1 MKKIGIKILKG
12 LGIVLLLIMLLAGGV
27 YYKSV
32 NYNMY
37 DLQANKELLAEPSS
51 EEGYATLAEDLVSQ
65 MTLKEKIDQMYGE
78 KMYQI
83 PKLAIGFLLKNR
95 FPHVY
100 VGENER
106 LHIPP
111 WVLSDGPRGARVMDH
126 GVNSVTTFPVGMA
139 RGASWDVDLEE
150 RINEVIA
157 IEMRANRVNYAATPC
172 INLLRHPAW
181 GRAQETYGEDPWLL
195 GEFGVAAV
203 KGIER
208 HNVMACPKHFAL
220 NSLDNSRFVV
230 DVELDER
237 TLREVYLPHFKKTI
251 QVGKPASIMSAYNK
265 VRGEYLANNKYLLND
280 ILRDDWGFE
289 GFVSSDWFQGT
300 YDGIGSVKAGL
311 DVEMPYQQVYKYDIL
326 EEGIEKGEIS
336 EADIDKIV
344 TRTLKTRLKYAF
356 SDDQDTYGQDQI
368 EKESH
373 VTLAR
378 VAAEK
383 GMVLIKN
390 DEVLPLGSETGQKVL
405 VLGRLANME
414 NTGDHASSN
423 STSLNITTP
432 YEGIQ
437 AFNQGLQN
445 EVELYDGPD
454 NSIAADKAKNADQVI
469 LVVGYTFEDEGEY
482 ININGDMEKS
492 AEAGKLVGEKGIG
505 GDRESLRLLPE
516 DEALI
521 QAVSA
526 VNDNIVVVY
535 VGGSAI
541 NMNSWETKVPGI
553 LFAWYSGM
561 EGGSA
566 LANVL
571 YGKVNPSGKLPF
583 SIARNDSDYPFFNPY
598 TLKIDYGYY
607 HGYTLFEKENIEVA
621 YPFGYGLSYTTYE
634 YGELEIK
641 NSELNKE
648 GVLRAKINVTNTGSV
663 AGEEIVQLYVGFKNS
678 SVDRPI
684 KLLRGFDKI
693 GLEPGETKTVELE
706 VNIQDLAWYDPE
718 VKQWKVEE
726 MVYELYVGPSS
737 KKEELIEAEFI
748 VN

>member
-1 MKKIGIKILKG
+1 MKKIAIKVLKG
-12 LGIVLLLIMLLAGGV
+12 LGILIVLLLIISAGV

-37 DLQANKELLAEPSS
+37 DLQANHELLEKPSN
-51 EEGYATLAEDLVSQ
+51 EEAYDALVEDLVSQ

-83 PKLAIGFLLKNR
+83 PKLAIGFLMKNR

-126 GVNSVTTFPVGMA
+126 GINSVTTFPVGMA

-150 RINEVIA
+150 RIHEVIA
-157 IEMRANRVNYAATPC
+157 IEMRANKVNYAATPC

-203 KGIER
+203 KGIEK

-280 ILRDDWGFE
+280 ILREEWGFE
-289 GFVSSDWFQGT
+289 GFVTSDWFNGT

-311 DVEMPYQQVYKYDIL
+311 DVEMPYQQVYKYDLL
-326 EEGIEKGEIS
+326 EEGIERGEIS
-336 EADIDKIV
+336 ETDIDKIV

-356 SDDQDTYGQDQI
+356 SDDQETYGHEVI

-383 GMVLIKN
+383 SMVLIKN
-390 DEVLPLGSETGQKVL
+390 EKVLPLSSETGQTVL

-432 YEGIQ
+432 YEGIK
-437 AFNQGLQN
+437 AFNEALEN
-445 EVELYDGPD
+445 EVELYDGGD
-454 NSIAADKAKNADQVI
+454 TDMAAKKAKQSDQVI

-482 ININGDMEKS
+482 INLNDDMEKS
-492 AEAGKLVGEKGIG
+492 AEAGKLLGEKGIG

-521 QAVSA
+521 EAVSS
-526 VNDNIVVVY
+526 VNKNVVVVY

-541 NMNSWETKVPGI
+541 NMNLWEPKVAGI

-583 SIARNDSDYPFFNPY
+583 SIARNDSDYPYFNPY

-607 HGYTLFEKENIEVA
+607 HGYTLFDKKNIEVA
-621 YPFGYGLSYTTYE
+621 YPFGYGLSYTNYSYDNLNIE
-634 YGELEIK
+634 
-641 NSELNKE
+641 NSELTTDDTLKASIE
-648 GVLRAKINVTNTGSV
+648 VTNIGEM

-678 SVDRPI
+678 SVDRPV

-693 GLEPGETKTVELE
+693 KLQPGETKVVWFE
-706 VNIQDLAWYDPE
+706 VKTEDLTWYDPT

-726 MVYELYVGPSS
+726 MEYELYVGGSS
-737 KKEELIEAEFI
+737 TEKDLVMDSFL

>member
-1 MKKIGIKILKG
+1 MKKIAIKVLKG
-12 LGIVLLLIMLLAGGV
+12 LGILIVLLLIISAGV

-37 DLQANKELLAEPSS
+37 DLQANHELLEKPSN
-51 EEGYATLAEDLVSQ
+51 EEAYDALVEDLVSQ

-83 PKLAIGFLLKNR
+83 PKLAIGFLMKNR

-126 GVNSVTTFPVGMA
+126 GINSVTTFPVGMA

-150 RINEVIA
+150 RIHEVIA
-157 IEMRANRVNYAATPC
+157 IEMRANKVNYAATPC

-203 KGIER
+203 KGIEK

-280 ILRDDWGFE
+280 ILREEWGFE
-289 GFVSSDWFQGT
+289 GFVTSDWFNGT

-311 DVEMPYQQVYKYDIL
+311 DVEMPYQQVYKYDLL
-326 EEGIEKGEIS
+326 EEGIERGEIS
-336 EADIDKIV
+336 ETDIDKIV
-344 TRTLKTRLKYAF
+344 TRTLKTRLKYVF
-356 SDDQDTYGQDQI
+356 SDDQETYGHEVI

-383 GMVLIKN
+383 SMVLIKN
-390 DEVLPLGSETGQKVL
+390 EKVLPLSSETGQTVL

-432 YEGIQ
+432 YEGIK
-437 AFNQGLQN
+437 AFNEALEN
-445 EVELYDGPD
+445 EVELYDGGD
-454 NSIAADKAKNADQVI
+454 TDMAAEKAKQSDQVI

-482 ININGDMEKS
+482 INLNDDMEKS
-492 AEAGKLVGEKGIG
+492 AEAGKLLGEKGIG

-521 QAVSA
+521 EAVSS
-526 VNDNIVVVY
+526 VNKNVVVVY

-541 NMNSWETKVPGI
+541 NMNLWEPKVAGI

-583 SIARNDSDYPFFNPY
+583 SIARNDSDYPYFNPY

-607 HGYTLFEKENIEVA
+607 HGYTLFDKKNIEVA
-621 YPFGYGLSYTTYE
+621 YPFGYGLSYTNYSYDNLNIE
-634 YGELEIK
+634 
-641 NSELNKE
+641 NSELTTDDTLKASIE
-648 GVLRAKINVTNTGSV
+648 VTNIGEM

-678 SVDRPI
+678 SVDRPV

-693 GLEPGETKTVELE
+693 KLQPGETKVVWFE
-706 VNIQDLAWYDPE
+706 VKTEDLTWYDPT

-726 MVYELYVGPSS
+726 MEYELYVGGSS
-737 KKEELIEAEFI
+737 TEKDLVMDSFL

>member
-1 MKKIGIKILKG
+1 MKKIAIKVLKG
-12 LGIVLLLIMLLAGGV
+12 LGILIVLLLIISAGV

-37 DLQANKELLAEPSS
+37 DLQANHELLEKPSN
-51 EEGYATLAEDLVSQ
+51 EEAYDALVEDLVSQ

-83 PKLAIGFLLKNR
+83 PKLAIGFLMKNR

-126 GVNSVTTFPVGMA
+126 GINSVTTFPVGMA

-150 RINEVIA
+150 RIHEVIA
-157 IEMRANRVNYAATPC
+157 IEMRANKVNYAATPC

-203 KGIER
+203 KGIEK

-280 ILRDDWGFE
+280 ILREEWGFE
-289 GFVSSDWFQGT
+289 GFVTSDWFNGT

-311 DVEMPYQQVYKYDIL
+311 DVEMPYQQVYKYDLL
-326 EEGIEKGEIS
+326 EEGIERGEIS
-336 EADIDKIV
+336 ETDIDKIV

-356 SDDQDTYGQDQI
+356 SDDQETYGHEVI

-383 GMVLIKN
+383 SMVLIKN
-390 DEVLPLGSETGQKVL
+390 EKVLPLSSETGQTVL

-432 YEGIQ
+432 YEGIK
-437 AFNQGLQN
+437 AFNEALEN
-445 EVELYDGPD
+445 EVELYDGGD
-454 NSIAADKAKNADQVI
+454 TDMAAKKAKQSDQVI

-482 ININGDMEKS
+482 INLNDDMEKS
-492 AEAGKLVGEKGIG
+492 AEAGKLLGEKGIG

-521 QAVSA
+521 EAVSS
-526 VNDNIVVVY
+526 VNKNVVVVY

-541 NMNSWETKVPGI
+541 NMNLWEPKVAGI

-583 SIARNDSDYPFFNPY
+583 SIAKNDSDYPYFNPY
-598 TLKIDYGYY
+598 TLKIEYGYY
-607 HGYTLFEKENIEVA
+607 HGYTLFDKKNIEVA
-621 YPFGYGLSYTTYE
+621 YPFGYGLSYTNYSYDNLNIE
-634 YGELEIK
+634 
-641 NSELNKE
+641 NSELTTDDTLKASIE
-648 GVLRAKINVTNTGSV
+648 VTNTGEM

-678 SVDRPI
+678 SVDRPV

-693 GLEPGETKTVELE
+693 KLQPGETKVVWFE
-706 VNIQDLAWYDPE
+706 VKTEDLTWYDPT

-726 MVYELYVGPSS
+726 MEYELYVGGSS
-737 KKEELIEAEFI
+737 TEKDLVMDSFL

>member
-1 MKKIGIKILKG
+1 MKKIAIKVLKG
-12 LGIVLLLIMLLAGGV
+12 LGILIVLLLIISAGV

-37 DLQANKELLAEPSS
+37 DLQANHELLEKPSN
-51 EEGYATLAEDLVSQ
+51 EEAYDALVEDLVSQ

-83 PKLAIGFLLKNR
+83 PKLAIGFLMKNR

-126 GVNSVTTFPVGMA
+126 GINSVTTFPVGMA

-150 RINEVIA
+150 RIHEVIA
-157 IEMRANRVNYAATPC
+157 IEMRANKVNYAATPC

-203 KGIER
+203 KGIEK

-280 ILRDDWGFE
+280 ILREEWGFE
-289 GFVSSDWFQGT
+289 GFVTSDWFNGT

-311 DVEMPYQQVYKYDIL
+311 DVEMPYQQVYKYDLL
-326 EEGIEKGEIS
+326 EEGIERGEIS
-336 EADIDKIV
+336 ETDIDKIV

-356 SDDQDTYGQDQI
+356 SDDQETYGHEVI

-383 GMVLIKN
+383 SMVLIKN
-390 DEVLPLGSETGQKVL
+390 EKVLPLSSETGQTVL

-432 YEGIQ
+432 YEGIK
-437 AFNQGLQN
+437 AFNEALEN
-445 EVELYDGPD
+445 EVELYDGGD
-454 NSIAADKAKNADQVI
+454 TDMAAKKAKQSDQVI

-482 ININGDMEKS
+482 INLNDDMEKS
-492 AEAGKLVGEKGIG
+492 AEAGKLLGEKGIG

-521 QAVSA
+521 EAVSS
-526 VNDNIVVVY
+526 VNKNVVVVY

-541 NMNSWETKVPGI
+541 NMNLWEPKVAGI

-583 SIARNDSDYPFFNPY
+583 SIARNDSDYPYFNPY
-598 TLKIDYGYY
+598 TLKIEYGYY
-607 HGYTLFEKENIEVA
+607 HGYTLFDKKNIEVA
-621 YPFGYGLSYTTYE
+621 YPFGYGLSYTNYSYDNLNIE
-634 YGELEIK
+634 
-641 NSELNKE
+641 NSELTTDDTLKASIE
-648 GVLRAKINVTNTGSV
+648 VTNIGEM

-678 SVDRPI
+678 SVDRPV

-693 GLEPGETKTVELE
+693 KLQPGETKVVWFE
-706 VNIQDLAWYDPE
+706 VKTEDLTWYDPT

-726 MVYELYVGPSS
+726 MEYELYVGGSS
-737 KKEELIEAEFI
+737 TEKDLVMDSFL

>member
-1 MKKIGIKILKG
+1 M
-12 LGIVLLLIMLLAGGV
+12 
-27 YYKSV
+27 
-32 NYNMY
+32 
-37 DLQANKELLAEPSS
+37 E
-51 EEGYATLAEDLVSQ
+51 
-65 MTLKEKIDQMYGE
+65 
-78 KMYQI
+78 
-83 PKLAIGFLLKNR
+83 
-95 FPHVY
+95 
-100 VGENER
+100 
-106 LHIPP
+106 
-111 WVLSDGPRGARVMDH
+111 H

-280 ILRDDWGFE
+280 ILRDEWGFE

-383 GMVLIKN
+383 SMVLIKN

-541 NMNSWETKVPGI
+541 NMNSWEAKVPGI

-737 KKEELIEAEFI
+737 KKDELIEAEFI

>member
-1 MKKIGIKILKG
+1 MKKIAIKVLKG
-12 LGIVLLLIMLLAGGV
+12 LGILIVLLLIISAGV

-37 DLQANKELLAEPSS
+37 DLQANHELLEKPSN
-51 EEGYATLAEDLVSQ
+51 EEAYDALVEDLVSQ

-83 PKLAIGFLLKNR
+83 PKLAIGFLMKNR

-126 GVNSVTTFPVGMA
+126 GINSVTTFPVGMA

-150 RINEVIA
+150 RIHEVIA
-157 IEMRANRVNYAATPC
+157 IEMRANKVNYAATPC

-203 KGIER
+203 KGIEK

-280 ILRDDWGFE
+280 ILREEWGFE
-289 GFVSSDWFQGT
+289 GFVTSDWFNGT

-311 DVEMPYQQVYKYDIL
+311 DVEMPYQQVYKYDLL
-326 EEGIEKGEIS
+326 EEGIERGEIS
-336 EADIDKIV
+336 ETDIDKIV

-356 SDDQDTYGQDQI
+356 SDDQETYGHEVI

-383 GMVLIKN
+383 SMVLIKN
-390 DEVLPLGSETGQKVL
+390 EKVLPLSSETGQTVL

-432 YEGIQ
+432 YEGIK
-437 AFNQGLQN
+437 AFNEALEN
-445 EVELYDGPD
+445 EVELYDGGD
-454 NSIAADKAKNADQVI
+454 TDMAAKKAKQSDQVI

-482 ININGDMEKS
+482 INLNDDMEKS
-492 AEAGKLVGEKGIG
+492 AEAGKLLGEKGIG

-521 QAVSA
+521 EAVSS
-526 VNDNIVVVY
+526 VNKNVVVVY

-541 NMNSWETKVPGI
+541 NMNLWEPKVAGI

-583 SIARNDSDYPFFNPY
+583 SIARNDSDYPYFNPY
-598 TLKIDYGYY
+598 TLKIEYGYY
-607 HGYTLFEKENIEVA
+607 HGYTLFDKKNIEVA
-621 YPFGYGLSYTTYE
+621 YPFGYGLSYTNYSYDNLNIE
-634 YGELEIK
+634 
-641 NSELNKE
+641 NSELTTDDTLKASIE
-648 GVLRAKINVTNTGSV
+648 VTNTGEM

-678 SVDRPI
+678 SVDRPV

-693 GLEPGETKTVELE
+693 KLQPGETKVVWFE
-706 VNIQDLAWYDPE
+706 VKTEDLTWYDPT

-726 MVYELYVGPSS
+726 MEYELYVGGSS
-737 KKEELIEAEFI
+737 TEKDLVMDSFL

>member
-1 MKKIGIKILKG
+1 MKKIAIKVLKG
-12 LGIVLLLIMLLAGGV
+12 LGILIVLLLIISAGV

-37 DLQANKELLAEPSS
+37 DLQANHELLEKPSN
-51 EEGYATLAEDLVSQ
+51 EEAYDALVEDLVSQ

-83 PKLAIGFLLKNR
+83 PKLAIGFLMKNR

-126 GVNSVTTFPVGMA
+126 GINSVTTFPVGMA

-150 RINEVIA
+150 RIHEVIA
-157 IEMRANRVNYAATPC
+157 IEMRANKVNYAATPC

-203 KGIER
+203 KGIEK

-280 ILRDDWGFE
+280 ILREEWGFE
-289 GFVSSDWFQGT
+289 GFVTSDWFNGT

-311 DVEMPYQQVYKYDIL
+311 DVEMPYQQVYKYDLL
-326 EEGIEKGEIS
+326 EEGIERGEIS
-336 EADIDKIV
+336 ETDIDKIV

-356 SDDQDTYGQDQI
+356 SDDQETYGHEVI

-383 GMVLIKN
+383 SMVLIKN
-390 DEVLPLGSETGQKVL
+390 EKVLPLSSETGQTVL

-432 YEGIQ
+432 YEGIK
-437 AFNQGLQN
+437 AFNEALEN
-445 EVELYDGPD
+445 EVELYDGGD
-454 NSIAADKAKNADQVI
+454 TDMAAKKAKQSDQVI

-482 ININGDMEKS
+482 INLNDDMEKS
-492 AEAGKLVGEKGIG
+492 AEAGKLLGEKGIG

-521 QAVSA
+521 EAVSS
-526 VNDNIVVVY
+526 VNKNVVVVY

-541 NMNSWETKVPGI
+541 NMNLWEPKVAGI

-583 SIARNDSDYPFFNPY
+583 SIARNDSDYPYFNPY

-607 HGYTLFEKENIEVA
+607 HGYTLFDKKNIEVA
-621 YPFGYGLSYTTYE
+621 YPFGYGLSYTNYSYDNLNIE
-634 YGELEIK
+634 
-641 NSELNKE
+641 NSELTTDDTLKASIE
-648 GVLRAKINVTNTGSV
+648 VTNTGEM

-678 SVDRPI
+678 SVDRPV

-693 GLEPGETKTVELE
+693 KLQPGETKVVWFE
-706 VNIQDLAWYDPE
+706 VKTEDLTWYDPT

-726 MVYELYVGPSS
+726 MEYELYVGGSS
-737 KKEELIEAEFI
+737 TEKDLVMDSFL